1 MTTPDYRA
9 LAAELL
15 KAFDTASAVLVGE
28 GLWDDDDTD
37 PGYSLRSRARAA
49 LAAEPVPLV
58 DGEVAELVAW
68 LHGQDGGIDRRAT
81 YSRIADLL
89 SRLAPQP
96 VPEGPSDHEL
106 TMTYAYAVAAAVDN
120 KRGPFKKEDAEV
132 AQLAGLRAVLARWS
146 QS

>member
-1 MTTPDYRA
+1 MISDVRA
-9 LAAELL
+9 ALERLVAVIDPEDLDKGPLA
-15 KAFDTASAVLVGE
+15 TAYL
-28 GLWDDDDTD
+28 T
-37 PGYSLRSRARAA
+37 ARDA
-49 LAAEPVPLV
+49 LAAEPETPAY
-58 DGEVAELVAW
+58 GEVAELVAW

-132 AQLAGLRAVLARWS
+132 AQLTGLRAVLDRWG
-146 QS
+146 QP

>member
-49 LAAEPVPLV
+49 LAAEPEPPTA
-58 DGEVAELVAW
+58 GEVVELVNHLFKVAAEDESDGCTYDSAFTRRAAELLERLDEPGVVEPTDEELEKLADDYMAM
-68 LHGQDGGIDRRAT
+68 DGATGIMCLGHIDFA
-81 YSRIADLL
+81 
-89 SRLAPQP
+89 
-96 VPEGPSDHEL
+96 
-106 TMTYAYAVAAAVDN
+106 
-120 KRGPFKKEDAEV
+120 
-132 AQLAGLRAVLARWS
+132 RAVLARWG